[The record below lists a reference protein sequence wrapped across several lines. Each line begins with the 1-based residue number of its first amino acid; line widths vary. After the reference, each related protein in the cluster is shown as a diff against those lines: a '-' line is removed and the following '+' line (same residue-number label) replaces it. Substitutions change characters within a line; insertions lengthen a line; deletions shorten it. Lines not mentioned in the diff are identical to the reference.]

1 MKKVFGSIMVL
12 AVLAMGAVLVVGG
25 RVPAFESRPAMQLA
39 VASPAD
45 SFVVHDAPAVAPS
58 AIPAAPVVPDAAPAA
73 TPGALDAAI
82 ERLRAAKD
90 APVVPV
96 DPSAEPVP
104 VPVPVVPVVVPTPVP
119 VVPPPVWTAT
129 TSQGARWRPGRDSL
143 VIDMGGGRQAV
154 VHVDPAFLAL
164 PQDAANSRI
173 DFLKQTILETFPGS
187 TTQFRFARD
196 GSVSALR

>member
-1 MKKVFGSIMVL
+1 
-12 AVLAMGAVLVVGG
+12 
-25 RVPAFESRPAMQLA
+25 
-39 VASPAD
+39 
-45 SFVVHDAPAVAPS
+45 SFVVHDAPAVTPS
-58 AIPAAPVVPDAAPAA
+58 AIPQVPAVPDAVPAP

-90 APVVPV
+90 TAVVPV
-96 DPSAEPVP
+96 DPSAVP
-104 VPVPVVPVVVPTPVP
+104 VDPTAVPVVPAVPVVVPAPVP

-129 TSQGARWRPGRDSL
+129 TSQGARWRAGRDSL